1 MMPAS
6 FLRSLVL
13 NMPHLSSLSFS
24 HMATPYLGGLDG
36 FTSGTL
42 DSPVTPGGDGV
53 SARRTNAL
61 STKLTS
67 VLSSSYADYEI
78 RDALRLLDAR
88 GVHND
93 EETRRNLKLNAQK
106 EVIDCNAKIVDDFG
120 YVAEVCTDRL
130 PHTVPLH
137 SLDLRSMYLFSNSA
151 ASALYSPPS
160 TRHALQCVNTSTQRN
175 ENPHPS
181 STKRAH

>member
-1 MMPAS
+1 MIPAS
-6 FLRSLVL
+6 FS
-13 NMPHLSSLSFS
+13 PQPCPEHATLSSLSFS

-120 YVAEVCTDRL
+120 HVAEVCIVYPTQIPFILLTNALCMCSATPPRRL
-130 PHTVPLH
+130 
-137 SLDLRSMYLFSNSA
+137 
-151 ASALYSPPS
+151 SALHPQRDMHFDAPAHHRCEARIG
-160 TRHALQCVNTSTQRN
+160 TRPRRS
-175 ENPHPS
+175 
-181 STKRAH
+181 